1 MSTVHEELT
10 RIERFLDA
18 VPRTGTRVEEHGTM
32 RLFVRTDAP
41 WPYYARPASTDG
53 VPPEVAVADVER
65 VLARQRELDQPRQ
78 LEWVDDLCPSLTVAA
93 RSLRLELEL
102 CPLMVLRGDPR
113 PVPDGVGTRVLDPD
127 DADVPAAEVVPH
139 LAFGAGIGTAVGDSG
154 VDARDEAVLA
164 LDPEREQG
172 LRDRLRSG
180 AAVRAVAWIE
190 DVEVAEIAGLPGVL
204 AAGGLQ
210 RAEGVAEVVGVGT
223 LPAARRRGL
232 AAGVTS
238 ALAELA
244 LAEGDAVVMLSAQD
258 DDVARIYAGIG
269 FERVATSVI
278 ATAP

>member
-1 MSTVHEELT
+1 
-10 RIERFLDA
+10 
-18 VPRTGTRVEEHGTM
+18 
-32 RLFVRTDAP
+32 
-41 WPYYARPASTDG
+41 
-53 VPPEVAVADVER
+53 
-65 VLARQRELDQPRQ
+65 
-78 LEWVDDLCPSLTVAA
+78 
-93 RSLRLELEL
+93 
-102 CPLMVLRGDPR
+102 MVLRGDPR

-238 ALAELA
+238 ALAEPGARRGRRGRDA
-244 LAEGDAVVMLSAQD
+244 LGPGRRRRTDLRRHRVRAGRHQRDRDRALGADAV
-258 DDVARIYAGIG
+258 AG
-269 FERVATSVI
+269 
-278 ATAP
+278 